1 MRAEGGLL
9 ALQVKTQ
16 DTVVSNIVD
25 PNLISSK
32 EAHEMSC
39 DSWPAFG
46 RITVT
51 HGPLSSEGMLDELG
65 QQCEDGV
72 SQISLGSTASQPC
85 RTSHNDAAV
94 APVQLDMNEQED
106 GPPWLPARDE
116 GRYSNVACCNSCC
129 KNFVACLTWCVTEDP
144 PDANR

>member
-1 MRAEGGLL
+1 MGRLWEDHVTQREGG
-9 ALQVKTQ
+9 
-16 DTVVSNIVD
+16 
-25 PNLISSK
+25 PMG
-32 EAHEMSC
+32 HFH
-39 DSWPAFG
+39 P
-46 RITVT
+46 
-51 HGPLSSEGMLDELG
+51 PEGMLDELG
-65 QQCEDGV
+65 QCADGV

-94 APVQLDMNEQED
+94 APVQLDLNERNELHEPPKDEED

-129 KNFVACLTWCVTEDP
+129 KNFVACLTWCFAEDP